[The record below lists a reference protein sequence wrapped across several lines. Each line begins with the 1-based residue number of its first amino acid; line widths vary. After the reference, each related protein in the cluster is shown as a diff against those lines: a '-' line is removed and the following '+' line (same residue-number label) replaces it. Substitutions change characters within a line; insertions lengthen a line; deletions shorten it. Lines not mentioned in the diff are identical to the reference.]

1 MALKLVYILINNITF
16 QISQSTPPKSTSTQT
31 LVPSLTPSM
40 DRSPRSSSQTP
51 HRPSL
56 PSPRSLL
63 VLEGATSTP
72 RPIPGVESYPLTV
85 LTPPEGGKRRVPSGE
100 AGYVIMSPGVS
111 LNPEE
116 YIHEEPASLAA
127 LEESLGQYSV
137 HSIKFMEFK
146 EYIDYMH
153 FVHRV
158 HTWVVGTLH
167 TCIKVN
173 KFKGYISCIFFFE
186 FKEYIQYVYIYT

>member
-1 MALKLVYILINNITF
+1 
-16 QISQSTPPKSTSTQT
+16 
-31 LVPSLTPSM
+31 M

-56 PSPRSLL
+56 PSPRSLP

-85 LTPPEGGKRRVPSGE
+85 LTPPEGGKKRIPSGE

-127 LEESLGQYSV
+127 LEESLGQYSE
-137 HSIKFMEFK
+137 HSIKCMEFN

-153 FVHRV
+153 FVHPSSYC
-158 HTWVVGTLH
+158 TLH
-167 TCIKVN
+167 TCH
-173 KFKGYISCIFFFE
+173 C
-186 FKEYIQYVYIYT
+186 